1 MPPRHILTH
10 NRKRK
15 AELKSFL
22 LLMKSINANSNRK
35 RGTKSLEKKRGTP
48 AVCLAGNVN
57 TCAKEHNVIAHEI
70 AWYPLNR
77 LELLVMGALK
87 SPTRITILNNGIKIV
102 TLLRHTVSLHSKEL
116 MHLSKETDN
125 FFYQDCLYST
135 ISKPVD
141 RMAPMQL
148 ITV

>member
-1 MPPRHILTH
+1 
-10 NRKRK
+10 
-15 AELKSFL
+15 
-22 LLMKSINANSNRK
+22 MKSINANSCTNQTWHKKFR
-35 RGTKSLEKKRGTP
+35 EKRGTP

-57 TCAKEHNVIAHEI
+57 TSAKEHNVIAHEI

-125 FFYQDCLYST
+125 FLSRLSIFNH
-135 ISKPVD
+135 
-141 RMAPMQL
+141 
-148 ITV
+148 